1 MGAWPQGGEHR
12 RSEVFPPPVSEQRR
26 ELAPGA
32 GNLMPQLEGPW
43 RAGQEGGTP
52 QDKAPRG
59 CGPGS
64 QVLGV
69 SKGSG
74 LRLRPC
80 SKSQAGSV
88 PSEAQAGPVGRA
100 AAPGKGLSSPLKM
113 RCDLLQSLS
122 FGFGDA
128 AQSEKNAEDAEGGS
142 EPEGAVGLEHLLRG
156 EGKAA
161 GARGR
166 RAGAWAAADA
176 QAQGSGAAGTAVA
189 AQGVDM
195 CLGDRPTVRK

>member
-1 MGAWPQGGEHR
+1 ML
-12 RSEVFPPPVSEQRR
+12 PPPVSEQRQ
-26 ELAPGA
+26 ELDPGA
-32 GNLMPQLEGPW
+32 GNLMPQLEGLW
-43 RAGQEGGTP
+43 RAGQERGTS

-64 QVLGV
+64 QVPGV
-69 SKGSG
+69 SRGSG

-88 PSEAQAGPVGRA
+88 PSEAPAGPVGGA
-100 AAPGKGLSSPLKM
+100 AAPGKGLSSPLEM

-128 AQSEKNAEDAEGGS
+128 AQSEKDTEDAEGGS
-142 EPEGAVGLEHLLRG
+142 EPEGAVGPEHLLRR

-161 GARGR
+161 SGRGR
-166 RAGAWAAADA
+166 RAGAWAGAEAPVRPA
-176 QAQGSGAAGTAVA
+176 QAQGSGAAGTAIA
-189 AQGVDM
+189 TQGVDM
-195 CLGDRPTVRK
+195 